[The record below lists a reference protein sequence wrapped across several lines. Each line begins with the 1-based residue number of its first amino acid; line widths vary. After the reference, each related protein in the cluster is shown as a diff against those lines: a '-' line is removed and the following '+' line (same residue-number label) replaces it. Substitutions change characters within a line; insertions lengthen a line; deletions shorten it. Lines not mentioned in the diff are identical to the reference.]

1 MFVVLCPS
9 LTLSSSL
16 LCVLRVTGWGA
27 VAYRGGAE
35 KNPRGAHEA
44 GAGPSEAAEG
54 GAENHPRQGQ
64 VQAQALLLAQG
75 HRMNRRPPPCPLQ
88 LALLIIVPSSS
99 SSSSS
104 VERRFVLEVLKERP
118 GVWTRSSRN
127 STRRQHPPPHRW
139 LLFMLFFFFSF
150 IYIFRELELFV

>member
-1 MFVVLCPS
+1 MGLQHSNVCGSVSFADFVLVPAVLP
-9 LTLSSSL
+9 
-16 LCVLRVTGWGA
+16 VTGRGA

-64 VQAQALLLAQG
+64 VQAQALLLPQG

-99 SSSSS
+99 SSSS

-118 GVWTRSSRN
+118 GV
-127 STRRQHPPPHRW
+127 
-139 LLFMLFFFFSF
+139 
-150 IYIFRELELFV
+150 